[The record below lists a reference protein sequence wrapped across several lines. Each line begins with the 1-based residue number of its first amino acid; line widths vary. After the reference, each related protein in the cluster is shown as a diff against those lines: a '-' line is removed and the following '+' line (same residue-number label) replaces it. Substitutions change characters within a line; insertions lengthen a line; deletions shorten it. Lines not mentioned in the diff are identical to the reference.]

1 MKRLIV
7 LSAMALT
14 ACTIG
19 HETDI
24 DVAAAR
30 REMNIESRHAAS
42 GCTFVKDHEA
52 YKNCL
57 INTYKL
63 NSPATY
69 STSTLEDGR
78 AVAIVNP
85 TKQQG
90 TGATSACGLKPLP
103 SSLDGGYEWA
113 APTTATETKTV
124 ETVCQKKFEPQQTV
138 IQTVEEKVA
147 PPEPEIIFVQQ
158 EPPQPEVVQTQVEFV
173 APQPEEFQQVIIAEP
188 PQPQEV
194 VWTQPVEVEP
204 VCPCTDPNDP
214 CPQCY
219 DK

>member
-1 MKRLIV
+1 MRKGFIT

-19 HETDI
+19 HETDM
-24 DVAAAR
+24 DVAAAK
-30 REMNIESRHAAS
+30 REMNIEARHAVN
-42 GCTFVKDHEA
+42 GCTFIKDHEA
-52 YKNCL
+52 YRNCL

-78 AVAIVNP
+78 PVAVVNP
-85 TKQQG
+85 TQQNDVK
-90 TGATSACGLKPLP
+90 ATNACGLKPLP
-103 SSLDGGYEWA
+103 SSLDSGYEWA

-138 IQTVEEKVA
+138 IQTVEETVT

-158 EPPQPEVVQTQVEFV
+158 EQPQPVIQEQVEFV
-173 APQPEEFQQVIIAEP
+173 APQPIEP
-188 PQPQEV
+188 PPPPKI
-194 VWTQPVEVEP
+194 VWSQPVETEP
-204 VCPCTDPNDP
+204 VCPCADPNDP